1 MIQIMLAAMRNYFNA
16 FAGLVAVGLLALLSG
31 CASQNL
37 AFEEIQDGLC
47 SNEQSQLIE
56 KHISGQINALS
67 DQNWKKAYGYAAPS
81 FREVVP
87 IQRFEEIIQNEY
99 EMIIN
104 NDGFKFTAC
113 SIAENKFNQVVVL
126 TSKGDEFKLLYRLT
140 YESGRLGVEAATAE
154 AAEAKVLT

>member
-37 AFEEIQDGLC
+37 AFENIDDGLC

-56 KHISGQINALS
+56 KHISGQINALA
-67 DQNWKKAYGYAAPS
+67 DQNWKKAYGFAAPS
-81 FREVVP
+81 FQEVVP

-126 TSKGDEFKLLYRLT
+126 TSKGNEFKLLYRLT
-140 YESGRLGVEAATAE
+140 YESGRLGVEAATA
-154 AAEAKVLT
+154 ATAEAKVLT

>member
-37 AFEEIQDGLC
+37 AFENIDDGLC

-56 KHISGQINALS
+56 KHISGQINALA

-81 FREVVP
+81 FQEVVP

-126 TSKGDEFKLLYRLT
+126 TSTGDEFKLLYRLT

>member
-1 MIQIMLAAMRNYFNA
+1 MIQNMLTAMRNYFNA
-16 FAGLVAVGLLALLSG
+16 FAGLLAVGLLALLSG

-126 TSKGDEFKLLYRLT
+126 TSKGNEFKLLYRLT

-154 AAEAKVLT
+154 AAEARVLT

>member
-1 MIQIMLAAMRNYFNA
+1 MIQNMLTAMRNYFNA
-16 FAGLVAVGLLALLSG
+16 FAGLLAVGLLALLSG

>member
-37 AFEEIQDGLC
+37 AFENIDDGLC

-81 FREVVP
+81 FQEVVP

-140 YESGRLGVEAATAE
+140 FESGRLGVEAATAE

>member
-37 AFEEIQDGLC
+37 AFENIDDGLC

-56 KHISGQINALS
+56 KHISGQINALA
-67 DQNWKKAYGYAAPS
+67 DQNWKKAYGFAAPS
-81 FREVVP
+81 FQEVVP

-140 YESGRLGVEAATAE
+140 FESGRLGVEAATAE

>member
-1 MIQIMLAAMRNYFNA
+1 MLVAMRNYFNA
-16 FAGLVAVGLLALLSG
+16 FTGFVSVGLVALLSG

-37 AFEEIQDGLC
+37 AFENIGDGLC

-56 KHISGQINALS
+56 KHISDQINALS
-67 DQNWKKAYGYAAPS
+67 DQNWKKAYGFAAPS
-81 FREVVP
+81 FQEVVS

-140 YESGRLGVEAATAE
+140 FESGRLGVEAATA
-154 AAEAKVLT
+154 ALAEPEIAT